1 MRRLDFLR
9 MSGLLGVGS
18 IFSSFKSVSDKTQ
31 PKALDAEMQAKIDA
45 AGLTGSAFDLK
56 AEPLQKVRIALFGLG
71 NRGQSLIDMLN
82 WLVQEGHAEITAIS
96 DVNPAKIAKAQD
108 QIQEFQSKEPA
119 IFTGNDSAWEAAM
132 TTDIA
137 DLALICTPWEWH
149 TKMALKAMENGL
161 HAASEVPI
169 AYTPE
174 DSINLV
180 KTAEAT
186 QRHCIMLEN
195 CCYNREELWI
205 LNMIEEGVF
214 GTLTHA
220 ECAYLHD
227 LRQLM
232 IDPTYYEDRWRL
244 KHHLQRN
251 GNLYTTHGLG
261 PVCMYFDIL
270 RGDTLTHLTSMSS
283 KDAALSEAL
292 AATDDPELRAMA
304 KQVVCGDVN
313 TTLIGTA
320 QGRSI
325 MLQFDVHSGR
335 PYNRLDKVVGSRAAH
350 YGYPSRL
357 YIDHGASWDGHR
369 WLSDEAEA
377 EYRDKY
383 EHPLWSRLQKLA
395 EEHPQGHGGMDF
407 VMMYR
412 LIRCLN
418 QGESLDMNVYDG
430 ALWSMVG
437 ALSEASVAAG
447 SQRMDIPDLT
457 AGHWSKQAKHPVGR
471 EI

>member
-9 MSGLLGVGS
+9 VGGLLGLGGVL
-18 IFSSFKSVSDKTQ
+18 SSFTRPTEATSLDEVLATKIKT
-31 PKALDAEMQAKIDA
+31 
-45 AGLTGSAFDLK
+45 AGLTGNAFDLSV
-56 AEPLQKVRIALFGLG
+56 APISRVRVAVFGLG

-96 DVNPAKIAKAQD
+96 DINPAKISRAQQ
-108 QIQEFQSKEPA
+108 QIAEFQQSAPRV
-119 IFTGNDSAWEAAM
+119 FTGTTGAWMEAM
-132 TTDIA
+132 TDDVA
-137 DLALICTPWEWH
+137 DVALICTPWELH
-149 TKMALKAMENGL
+149 ASMAVAAMRGGM

-174 DSINLV
+174 SCVELV
-180 KTAEAT
+180 QVAEET

-195 CCYNREELWI
+195 CCYNREELWL
-205 LNMIEEGVF
+205 LNMIQDGVF
-214 GTLTHA
+214 GTVTHA

-227 LRQLM
+227 LRALM
-232 IDPTYYEDRWRL
+232 LDPTYYEDQWRL
-244 KHHLQRN
+244 KHHLARN

-283 KDAALSEAL
+283 KEAALSEAL
-292 AATDDPELRAMA
+292 RNSEDKELRKMA
-304 KQVVCGDVN
+304 KDVVCGDVN

-320 QGRSI
+320 KGRSI

-335 PYNRLDKVVGSRAAH
+335 PYNRLDKVVGSKATH

-357 YIDHGASWDGHR
+357 YIDHGADWGGHR
-369 WLSDEAEA
+369 WLEDAEKA
-377 EYRDKY
+377 EYQDRY
-383 EHPLWSRLQKLA
+383 EHPLWDRLQKLA
-395 EEHPQGHGGMDF
+395 AEHPQGHGGMDF

-412 LIRCLN
+412 LIRYLN
-418 QGESLDMNVYDG
+418 LGQPLDLNVYDG
-430 ALWSMVG
+430 AMWSMVG

-447 SQRMDIPDLT
+447 SKRMDIPDMT
-457 AGHWSKQAKHPVGR
+457 AGRWKQSVPHPVNR
-471 EI
+471 SLDA

>member
-9 MSGLLGVGS
+9 VGGLLGLGGVL
-18 IFSSFKSVSDKTQ
+18 SSFTRPTDAASLDEVLATKIKT
-31 PKALDAEMQAKIDA
+31 
-45 AGLTGSAFDLK
+45 AGLTGSAFDLSV
-56 AEPLQKVRIALFGLG
+56 APISRVRVAVFGLG

-96 DVNPAKIAKAQD
+96 DINPTKISRAQQ
-108 QIQEFQSKEPA
+108 QIAEFQQSAPRV
-119 IFTGNDSAWEAAM
+119 FTGTPDAWMEAM
-132 TTDIA
+132 SDDVA
-137 DLALICTPWEWH
+137 DVALTCTPWELH
-149 TKMALKAMENGL
+149 APMAVAAMRGGM

-174 DSINLV
+174 ACVELV
-180 KTAEAT
+180 QVTEET

-195 CCYNREELWI
+195 CCYNREELWL
-205 LNMIEEGVF
+205 LNMIQDGVF
-214 GTLTHA
+214 GTVTHA

-227 LRQLM
+227 LRALM
-232 IDPTYYEDRWRL
+232 LDPTYYEDQWRL
-244 KHHLQRN
+244 KHHLARN

-283 KDAALSEAL
+283 KEAALSEAL
-292 AATDDPELRAMA
+292 RNSKDKDLRKMA
-304 KQVVCGDVN
+304 KDVVCGDVN

-320 QGRSI
+320 KGRSI

-335 PYNRLDKVVGSRAAH
+335 PYNRLDKVVGSKAAH

-357 YIDHGASWDGHR
+357 YIDHGANWGGHR
-369 WLSDEAEA
+369 WLEDAEKA
-377 EYRDKY
+377 EYQDRY
-383 EHPLWSRLQKLA
+383 EHPLWDRLQKLA
-395 EEHPQGHGGMDF
+395 AEHPQGHGGMDF

-418 QGESLDMNVYDG
+418 LGQPLDLNVYDG
-430 ALWSMVG
+430 AMWSMVG

-447 SQRMDIPDLT
+447 SKRMDIPDMT
-457 AGHWSKQAKHPVGR
+457 AGRWKQSVPHPVNR
-471 EI
+471 SLDA

>member
-1 MRRLDFLR
+1 MG
-9 MSGLLGVGS
+9 GLM
-18 IFSSFKSVSDKTQ
+18 SSFRS
-31 PKALDAEMQAKIDA
+31 A
-45 AGLTGSAFDLK
+45 GSASHHPLSAAEALQSKIKTAGITGNVFDLK
-56 AEPLQKVRIALFGLG
+56 AEPLGNVRIALLGLG
-71 NRGQSLIDMLN
+71 NRGQSLIDMLE
-82 WLVQEGHAEITAIS
+82 WLVQQGHAEITAIS
-96 DVNPAKIAKAQD
+96 DINKKKVNKALERIAQ
-108 QIQEFQSKEPA
+108 FQKNVPQV
-119 IFTGNDSAWEAAM
+119 FTGKEDAWEAAM
-132 TTDIA
+132 RPDIA

-149 TKMALKAMENGL
+149 TPMALAAMRGGL

-169 AYTPE
+169 AYTAE
-174 DSINLV
+174 DTIELV
-180 KTAEAT
+180 RTAEAT

-205 LNMIEEGVF
+205 LKMIEEGVF

-232 IDPTYYEDRWRL
+232 IDPEYYEDRWRL

-283 KDAALSEAL
+283 REAALSEAL
-292 AATDDPELRAMA
+292 SKTDDRQLKKMA
-304 KQVVCGDVN
+304 EQVVCGDVN

-335 PYNRLDKVVGSRAAH
+335 PYNRLDKVVGSKATH

-357 YIDHGASWDGHR
+357 YIDHGPDWGGHR
-369 WLSDEAEA
+369 WLEDAEKA
-377 EYRDKY
+377 EYQDRY
-383 EHPLWSRLQKLA
+383 EHPVWSRLQRLA
-395 EEHPQGHGGMDF
+395 DNHQQGHGGMDF

-418 QGESLDMNVYDG
+418 LGESLDLNVYDG
-430 ALWSMVG
+430 ALWSLVG
-437 ALSEASVAAG
+437 ALSEASVAEG
-447 SQRMDIPDLT
+447 SARMDIPDLT
-457 AGHWSKQAKHPVGR
+457 NGRWEQPVPHPVHR
-471 EI
+471 DVF

>member
-9 MSGLLGVGS
+9 VGGLLGLGGVL
-18 IFSSFKSVSDKTQ
+18 SSFTRPADAASLDEVLATKIKT
-31 PKALDAEMQAKIDA
+31 
-45 AGLTGSAFDLK
+45 AGLTGSAFDLSV
-56 AEPLQKVRIALFGLG
+56 APISRVRVAVFGLG

-96 DVNPAKIAKAQD
+96 DINPTKISRAQQ
-108 QIQEFQSKEPA
+108 QIAEFQKSAPRV
-119 IFTGNDSAWEAAM
+119 FTGTPDAWMEAM
-132 TTDIA
+132 SDDVA
-137 DLALICTPWEWH
+137 DVALICTPWELH
-149 TKMALKAMENGL
+149 APMAVAAMRGGM

-174 DSINLV
+174 ACVELV
-180 KTAEAT
+180 QVAEET

-195 CCYNREELWI
+195 CCYNREELWL
-205 LNMIEEGVF
+205 LNMIQDGVF
-214 GTLTHA
+214 GTVTHA

-227 LRQLM
+227 LRALM
-232 IDPTYYEDRWRL
+232 LDPTYYEDQWRL
-244 KHHLQRN
+244 KHHLARN

-283 KDAALSEAL
+283 KEAALSEAL
-292 AATDDPELRAMA
+292 RNSKDKKLQKMA
-304 KQVVCGDVN
+304 KDVVCGDVN

-320 QGRSI
+320 KGRSI

-335 PYNRLDKVVGSRAAH
+335 PYNRLDKVVGSKATH

-357 YIDHGASWDGHR
+357 YIDHGANWGGHR
-369 WLSDEAEA
+369 WLKDAEKA
-377 EYRDKY
+377 EYQDRY
-383 EHPLWSRLQKLA
+383 EHPLWDRLQKLA
-395 EEHPQGHGGMDF
+395 AEHPQGHGGMDF

-418 QGESLDMNVYDG
+418 LGQPLDLNVYDG
-430 ALWSMVG
+430 AMWSMVG

-447 SQRMDIPDLT
+447 SKRMDIPDMT
-457 AGHWSKQAKHPVGR
+457 AGRWKQSVPHPVNR
-471 EI
+471 SLDA

>member
-9 MSGLLGVGS
+9 MGGLLGLGGAL
-18 IFSSFKSVSDKTQ
+18 SSFARPAQPVPLDEALATKIKT
-31 PKALDAEMQAKIDA
+31 
-45 AGLTGSAFDLK
+45 AGITGNAFDLSV
-56 AEPLQKVRIALFGLG
+56 APISRVRVAVFGLG

-96 DVNPAKIAKAQD
+96 DINPTKIQRAQE
-108 QIQEFQSKEPA
+108 QISQFQSSKPA
-119 IFTGNDSAWEAAM
+119 VFTGTPDAWMEAM
-132 TTDIA
+132 KDDVA
-137 DLALICTPWEWH
+137 DLALICTPWELH
-149 TKMALKAMENGL
+149 TPMALAAMQGGM

-169 AYTPE
+169 GYTPE
-174 DSINLV
+174 DCVELV
-180 KTAEAT
+180 QVAEAT

-195 CCYNREELWI
+195 CCYNREELWL
-205 LNMIEEGVF
+205 LNMIQDGVF
-214 GTLTHA
+214 GTVTHA

-227 LRQLM
+227 LRALM

-244 KHHLQRN
+244 KHHLKRN

-283 KDAALSEAL
+283 KEAALSEAL
-292 AATDDPELRAMA
+292 RNSDDKELRKMA
-304 KQVVCGDVN
+304 KDVVCGDVN

-320 QGRSI
+320 KGRSI

-335 PYNRLDKVVGSRAAH
+335 PYNRLDKVVGSKATH

-357 YIDHGASWDGHR
+357 YIDHGPDWGGHR
-369 WLSDEAEA
+369 WLEDAEKA
-377 EYRDKY
+377 EYQDRY
-383 EHPLWSRLQKLA
+383 EHPLWDRLQKLA
-395 EEHPQGHGGMDF
+395 AEHPQGHGGMDF

-418 QGESLDMNVYDG
+418 LGQPLDMNVYDG
-430 ALWSMVG
+430 ALWSIVG
-437 ALSEASVAAG
+437 ALSEASVASG
-447 SQRMDIPDLT
+447 SKRMDIPDLT
-457 AGHWSKQAKHPVGR
+457 AGRWEQSVPHPVNR
-471 EI
+471 ELS